1 MSRIAQA
8 RETSLSR
15 LWQGPRPSAVLAVL
29 AGLVLLGGCAAG
41 GFSLEKAS
49 VDPSLITGTVP
60 AQAEAAADPE
70 RRSDEAT
77 IRNAVSSAD
86 LETLGSAPVQWANAV
101 TGSRGAINNLVE
113 HRQNG
118 ALCRK
123 FTASRES
130 FDGVGLY
137 TGEVCMAAPGAWRM
151 LAFQPA
157 A

>member
-1 MSRIAQA
+1 M
-8 RETSLSR
+8 
-15 LWQGPRPSAVLAVL
+15 
-29 AGLVLLGGCAAG
+29 AGLALLGGCAAG
-41 GFSLEKAS
+41 GFSLEKAA

-60 AQAEAAADPE
+60 AHAEASVDPE

-77 IRNAVSSAD
+77 IRNAVSSVD
-86 LETLGSAPVQWANAV
+86 LETLGGASVQWANAA

-118 ALCRK
+118 SLCRK

-137 TGEVCMAAPGAWRM
+137 NGEVCMAGPGAWRL

>member
-1 MSRIAQA
+1 
-8 RETSLSR
+8 
-15 LWQGPRPSAVLAVL
+15 V
-29 AGLVLLGGCAAG
+29 AGLGLLCGCAAG
-41 GFSLEKAS
+41 GFSLEKAA
-49 VDPSLITGTVP
+49 VDQSLITGTVP
-60 AQAEAAADPE
+60 TNTQASVDFE
-70 RRSDEAT
+70 RNSDEAT
-77 IRNAVSSAD
+77 IRNAVSSVD
-86 LETLGSAPVQWANAV
+86 VETLGSTPVQWANAA

-118 ALCRK
+118 SLCRK

-137 TGEVCMAAPGAWRM
+137 SGEVCMAGPGAWRM